1 MFDSTV
7 ERKKCVGMFKL
18 LSSCNSVST
27 LLIWKH
33 LYDCSAKATSLL
45 INSFL
50 NDFLIFKQKNQK
62 QIKKIFTSFS
72 ADTEHQKVR
81 Q

>member
-7 ERKKCVGMFKL
+7 ERKKCVGMFKP

-50 NDFLIFKQKNQK
+50 NDFLIFKQ
-62 QIKKIFTSFS
+62 IKKIFTSFS
-72 ADTEHQKVR
+72 ADIEHQKVS

>member
-18 LSSCNSVST
+18 LSNYNSVST

-50 NDFLIFKQKNQK
+50 NDFLIFKQKKQK

-72 ADTEHQKVR
+72 ADIEHQKVR